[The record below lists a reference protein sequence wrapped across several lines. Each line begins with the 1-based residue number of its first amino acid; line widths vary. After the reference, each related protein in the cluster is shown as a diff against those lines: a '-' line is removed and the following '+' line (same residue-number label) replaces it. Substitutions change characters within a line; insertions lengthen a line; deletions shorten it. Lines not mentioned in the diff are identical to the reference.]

1 MIIIVNDLKLY
12 DAEFRFAGIVWNNE
26 PVQSGE
32 LARLCEK
39 ELGWKRTTTYTVLK
53 KLCDR
58 GILKNDN
65 SIVTSLVP
73 RDAVLRYESH
83 TVMDKTFGGSLPA
96 FIAAFLSDAKLSERE
111 AKELKDIIDRYQEG
125 SL

>member
-1 MIIIVNDLKLY
+1 LSDLKLY
-12 DAEFRFAGIVWNNE
+12 DAEFKFADIVWKNE

-58 GILKNDN
+58 GILKND
-65 SIVTSLVP
+65 SSTVTSLVP
-73 RDAVLRYESH
+73 RDAVLRYESR

-96 FIAAFLSDAKLSERE
+96 FITAFLSGGNLSDRE
-111 AKELKDIIDRYQEG
+111 AEELKSIIDRYREG
-125 SL
+125 SQ